1 VAKAAESL
9 SAFPRTEVRLVKCK
23 VDILIINAL
32 VVTMDG
38 TGGVMPRA
46 AVAVDRGTILE
57 IGDSGDLSA
66 RYEAGTTIDAS
77 DAIAMPG
84 LINTHSHLA
93 TAMFRGAAED
103 MALGPWLQASWAR
116 EKAVVDRETIAL
128 SSRLAMLELIMGGV
142 TCAVDMYWYPE
153 VTASAAKK
161 AGFRLAAGPV
171 FIAGDDLPDRL
182 SIAQRELLARE
193 FVERFS
199 GDPLIVPMLMS
210 HSTLTDS
217 PELLSRVK
225 RLAEG
230 YGVMVNLHSAE
241 TLAERNEVQARHG
254 VTPVRLLRDLGILDG
269 RTLLAH
275 CVHVDDE
282 EIAMLAGRAAVS
294 HNPMSNLKLASG
306 IAPLARMAE
315 AGVRLSIGTDGA
327 LSGNDLNMW
336 LAMRLCAVLQKCENG
351 DATLFKA
358 EDVVRMAT
366 IEAAKAIGLGDRIGS
381 LEAGKRADIILID
394 LDSPH
399 LTPLY
404 DVYAQLLYAVGRED
418 VVTVL
423 IDGKIVMRDRRPT
436 TIDFR
441 ESIDALKGFPHT
453 IGRAILG

>member
-1 VAKAAESL
+1 M
-9 SAFPRTEVRLVKCK
+9 KCK
-23 VDILIINAL
+23 TDILIVNAL
-32 VVTMDG
+32 VVTMDPAG
-38 TGGVMPRA
+38 RIIPRGA
-46 AVAVDRGTILE
+46 IAIDNGSILE
-57 IGDSGDLSA
+57 IGDTDDLSA
-66 RYEAGTTIDAS
+66 RFEAGEWVDAS
-77 DAIAMPG
+77 EGIVMPG

-93 TAMFRGAAED
+93 TAMFRGMAED
-103 MALGPWLQASWAR
+103 MGLEPWLRVSWAR
-116 EKAVVDRETIAL
+116 EKAMVNRKTIAM
-128 SSRLAMLELIMGGV
+128 SSRLAMLELMMGGV

-153 VTASAAKK
+153 VTAAVAQK

-171 FIAGDDLPDRL
+171 FIAGDDLPDNL

-193 FVERFS
+193 FVDRFS
-199 GDPLIVPMLMS
+199 GDPLVLPMLMA
-210 HSTLTDS
+210 HSTLTEP

-225 RLAEG
+225 RLADG
-230 YGVMVNLHSAE
+230 YGLMVNLHSAE
-241 TLAERNEVQARHG
+241 TLAERKEVLARRG
-254 VTPVRLLRDLGILDG
+254 LTPIRLLRDLGFLDG

-275 CVHVDDE
+275 CVHVDEE
-282 EIAMLAGRAAVS
+282 EIAMLAGGAAVS

-306 IAPLARMAE
+306 IAPLARMAK
-315 AGVRLSIGTDGA
+315 AGVRLSVGTDGA

-366 IEAAKAIGLGDRIGS
+366 IEAAEAMGLGDRIGS

-418 VVTVL
+418 VATVL
-423 IDGKIVMRDRRPT
+423 IDGKIVMRDREPR

-441 ESIDALKGFPHT
+441 ESVDALKRFSHNQAKIPE
-453 IGRAILG
+453 